1 MAGDVDDL
9 VPFLGQLTHLLCS
22 VDREAAIEL
31 VPQPAEEAL
40 AEADQ
45 PIGEIGGDL
54 VHVAVGTLLRL
65 LQADPFPSGLLLD
78 GLLDHARIQQLL
90 EQQVAVRQ
98 LGPGGGQL
106 LAAEVGTGH
115 PRQLVGDGLVGA
127 VLVRHVAQ
135 GEGRGEAHQV
145 LAPFQDHDQRLLQA
159 VWRQAADDVPAGG
172 LLAFPARGA
181 APEQGDGYYLDV
193 QRRILLVQVQQ
204 LVELL
209 QEGERLVARAEQGRR
224 TIQTDVAWQQ
234 LTVQLQRR
242 EGAGQAEILAALL
255 QGHQVG
261 DRAGLQGIDDGS
273 GRIQL
278 ELGDGIFRQ
287 ALVIDQAADR
297 PLQDGSGNLLSKGH
311 VRLLSKKMRRE
322 HSKSPAACRREVR

>member
-1 MAGDVDDL
+1 MS
-9 VPFLGQLTHLLCS
+9 PFLGF
-22 VDREAAIEL
+22 I
-31 VPQPAEEAL
+31 
-40 AEADQ
+40 EAD
-45 PIGEIGGDL
+45 PL
-54 VHVAVGTLLRL
+54 AL
-65 LQADPFPSGLLLD
+65 GLLLD
-78 GLLDHARIQQLL
+78 GLLDHARVEQLL
-90 EQQVAVRQ
+90 EQQVAVGQ

-106 LAAEVGTGH
+106 LAAEVGAGH

-135 GEGRGEAHQV
+135 GERRREAHQV
-145 LAPFQDHDQRLLQA
+145 LASFQDHDQRLLEA
-159 VWRQAADDVPAGG
+159 VRCQAADDVPAGG
-172 LLAFPARGA
+172 LLAFPTRGT
-181 APEQGDGYYLDV
+181 APEQGDGHHLDV
-193 QRRILLVQVQQ
+193 QRRILLVQIQQ

-209 QEGERLVARAEQGRR
+209 QEGERLAAFAEQGRR
-224 TIQTDVAWQQ
+224 TIQTDIARQQ
-234 LTVQLQRR
+234 LAVQLQRC
-242 EGAGQAEILAALL
+242 EGAGQTEILAALL

-278 ELGDGIFRQ
+278 EFRDGVFRQ

-322 HSKSPAACRREVR
+322 HSKSPTACRREVR